1 MGYRFSGHETF
12 PFRYPW
18 LPKACM
24 GIIRSPT
31 AFSDED
37 SAMVEFGVG
46 KNMVR
51 AMRFWVEAADLAVT
65 TEGSSLNA
73 TPLGEAFFGQ
83 DGLDPY
89 LEDIQ
94 TLWLLHWNI
103 STQIE
108 SPLFAWEF
116 LLNRWQEHEIAEGPV
131 LKAFAQ
137 ESERLAQKKL
147 SPVTLHQHFDVF
159 LHTYLPTRG
168 KKGELADDNLDC
180 PLTELELLTVVG
192 DRDVGGKH
200 REPVYAFRKEEKPS
214 ISPELFTWALMDF
227 WRKRWPEEK
236 TLSAQ
241 LIAHGVGSP
250 GQIFKLPEQDVM
262 SRLGDLAATTRDA
275 LTFQDST
282 ALPQVIRN
290 REVDPM
296 ALLKTAFY
304 TKAIHV

>member
-1 MGYRFSGHETF
+1 
-12 PFRYPW
+12 
-18 LPKACM
+18 
-24 GIIRSPT
+24 
-31 AFSDED
+31 
-37 SAMVEFGVG
+37 
-46 KNMVR
+46 MVR
-51 AMRFWVEAADLAVT
+51 AMRFWVEAAGLAVT
-65 TEGSSLNA
+65 TAAGMKP
-73 TPLGEAFFGQ
+73 TPIGEKFFGEG
-83 DGLDPY
+83 GLDRY

-103 STQIE
+103 STSVE
-108 SPLFAWEF
+108 TPLFAWEF
-116 LLNRWQEHEIAEGPV
+116 LLNRWQEHEISEGPV

-180 PLTELELLTVVG
+180 PLTELDLLTVVG
-192 DRDVGGKH
+192 ERNGEGKH

-214 ISPELFTWALMDF
+214 ISPELFTWALVDF
-227 WRKRWPEEK
+227 WSKRWPGEK

-262 SRLGDLAATTRDA
+262 ARLSDLSNVTRDA
-275 LTFQDST
+275 LKYNDST
-282 ALPQVIRN
+282 ALPQVSRD
-290 REVDPM
+290 RDVDQM
-296 ALLKTAFY
+296 ALLTTAFH
-304 TKAIHV
+304 TKAAHV

>member
-1 MGYRFSGHETF
+1 
-12 PFRYPW
+12 
-18 LPKACM
+18 
-24 GIIRSPT
+24 
-31 AFSDED
+31 
-37 SAMVEFGVG
+37 
-46 KNMVR
+46 MVR

>member
-1 MGYRFSGHETF
+1 MAYRFSGHETF

-18 LPKACM
+18 LPKACI
-24 GIIRSPT
+24 GIIKSPA
-31 AFSDED
+31 AFTDED
-37 SAMVEFGVG
+37 AAMVEFGIG

-51 AMRFWVEAADLAVT
+51 AMRFWVEAAGLAVT
-65 TEGSSLNA
+65 VEGGMKP
-73 TPLGEAFFGQ
+73 TPLGEKFFGE

-103 STQIE
+103 STQVE
-108 SPLFAWEF
+108 NPLFAWEF

-137 ESERLAQKKL
+137 ESERLALKKL

-168 KKGELADDNLDC
+168 KKGDLADDNLDC

-192 DRDVGGKH
+192 ERDAGGKH
-200 REPVYAFRKEEKPS
+200 REPVFAFRCEEKPS
-214 ISPELFTWALMDF
+214 ISAELFTWALVDF
-227 WRKRWPEEK
+227 WKNRWPDEK
-236 TLSAQ
+236 TLPAQ

-262 SRLGDLAATTRDA
+262 NRLGDLATTTRDA

-282 ALPQVIRN
+282 ALPQVFRN

-296 ALLKTAFY
+296 ALLKTAFH
-304 TKAIHV
+304 TKAAHV